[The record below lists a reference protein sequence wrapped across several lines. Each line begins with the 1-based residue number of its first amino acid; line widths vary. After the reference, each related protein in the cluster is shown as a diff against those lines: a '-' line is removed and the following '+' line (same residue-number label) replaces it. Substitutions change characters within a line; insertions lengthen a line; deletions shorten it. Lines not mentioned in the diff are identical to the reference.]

1 MKRDKLIE
9 AIKEL
14 PQEIELE
21 ELMERLIFEEKIE
34 KGLIQLEKGN
44 TTDHSKVK
52 ELVKKW

>member
-9 AIKEL
+9 AIREL

-34 KGLIQLEKGN
+34 KGLIQLEQGS

>member
-1 MKRDKLIE
+1 MKRDKLID